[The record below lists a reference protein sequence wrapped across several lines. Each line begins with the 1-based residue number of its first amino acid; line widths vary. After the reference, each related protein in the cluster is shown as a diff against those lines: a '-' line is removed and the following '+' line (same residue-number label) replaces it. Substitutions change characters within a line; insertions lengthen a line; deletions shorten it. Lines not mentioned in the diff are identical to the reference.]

1 MKKLFI
7 ILFLCI
13 TTVSFGQE
21 FSVNSFFLA
30 ETDLTANTP
39 GTIVEDQN
47 GNPCAL
53 IKVETTLNG
62 YTFNVGVLGIK
73 ETKRVGG
80 EIWVYVPFGVKKITI
95 GHPELGTIRDY
106 PFPCKIDKG
115 RTYILKLNAKTGG
128 RTYDTSKKQRMVL
141 NVYPAS
147 ATVEINNTP
156 IELKNGTYSRD
167 FSFGIYDITVS
178 APRYH
183 SLRKQIEIDDL
194 NNAEQVNIH
203 LKQKFGWL
211 QIPGDGDEKLWID
224 DQQKRFVP
232 GSRIDLNSGHYRIR
246 MTKPMHEPFET
257 TLEIKDSVVNKIIPN
272 FIVRYREME
281 FNVAENA
288 EIWINGRH
296 FGNGYWK
303 GRLEYG
309 QYSIECK
316 KSRHVSSI
324 LDLKIESNTI
334 EQVTLKAPVPTFR
347 EIAFSVDN
355 NAEIWIDSKKVGDGY
370 WKGRLDY
377 GPHSI
382 ECRKPSHR
390 TSKLDLTVEPD
401 TREQI
406 SLDAPDPIY
415 GYVNVSSSPSGADV
429 YVDGQKHGITPQRLT
444 LLEGNHI
451 IEVRK
456 SGYTSE
462 TRNFSVSERS
472 NHRFDATLSDVVS
485 VLISSNPGGTVF
497 VDGKHVGSSP
507 TRQNLTMGKHKLKI
521 VSPDKNWYNNLNKTV
536 VVTDRSEKFSY
547 NLKRHYFGRE
557 NALFGTCFCVC
568 KDNFEWGGYIDIYKK
583 GIYIGSDL
591 SFGMKKVESYSSISW
606 DIKIGYGVRLGSR
619 FMFTPSVG
627 YLYTGI
633 TNDKVERE
641 DYAYSPP
648 GSALIGSCKLNYAVA
663 KSDGLLS
670 LFIEP
675 QYAYAL
681 SHDENTP
688 TQMANWNNGFRLNIG
703 IGFNLTEMLFDL
715 KYKNF

>member
-1 MKKLFI
+1 MKKIFI
-7 ILFLCI
+7 TLFLCI

-53 IKVETTLNG
+53 IKVETTLDG

-95 GHPELGTIRDY
+95 GHPKLGTIRDY

-115 RTYILKLNAKTGG
+115 RTYILKLNAKLGG
-128 RTYDTSKKQRMVL
+128 RTYDTSKKQRMIL

-167 FSFGIYDITVS
+167 FSFGIYDITAS

-183 SLRKQIEIDDL
+183 SLRRQIEIDDL

-257 TLEIKDSVVNKIIPN
+257 TLEIKDSVVNRLVPD
-272 FIVRYREME
+272 FIARYREIE
-281 FNVAENA
+281 FRVDGNA
-288 EIWINGRH
+288 EIWIDNRNV
-296 FGNGYWK
+296 GNGYWK

-309 QYSIECK
+309 QHRIECK
-316 KSRHVSSI
+316 
-324 LDLKIESNTI
+324 
-334 EQVTLKAPVPTFR
+334 
-347 EIAFSVDN
+347 
-355 NAEIWIDSKKVGDGY
+355 
-370 WKGRLDY
+370 
-377 GPHSI
+377 
-382 ECRKPSHR
+382 KPSHR
-390 TSKLDLTVEPD
+390 TSGMYLTVKPD

-429 YVDGQKHGITPQRLT
+429 YVDGEKHGITPQRLT

-451 IEVRK
+451 VEVRK

-472 NHRFDATLSDVVS
+472 NHRFDASLSNAVS

-497 VDGKHVGSSP
+497 VDGKYVGSSP
-507 TRQNLTMGKHKLKI
+507 TRQSLTMGKHELKI
-521 VSPDKNWYNNLNKTV
+521 VSPDNTHKHIKKKV
-536 VVTDRSEKFSY
+536 VITPWSEKFSY
-547 NLKRHYFGRE
+547 DLKEYRFDKNNTQCGMNY
-557 NALFGTCFCVC
+557 CFSTNNEELGFYLD
-568 KDNFEWGGYIDIYKK
+568 KYIR

-591 SFGMKKVESYSSISW
+591 MIGMKDLKSYSSILW
-606 DIKIGYGVRLGSR
+606 DIKLGYGVRLGAKA
-619 FMFTPSVG
+619 MITPSVG
-627 YLYTGI
+627 YAYVGI
-633 TNDKVERE
+633 TSKDEKSS
-641 DYAYSPP
+641 DAPSYSSP
-648 GSALIGSCKLNYAVA
+648 GSAIIGGCKLNYAILGGFFCV
-663 KSDGLLS
+663 
-670 LFIEP
+670 FVEP
-675 QYAYAL
+675 QYALAL
-681 SHDENTP
+681 SHHENIHP
-688 TQMANWNNGFRLNIG
+688 QMVNYNNGFRISLG
-703 IGFNLTEMLFDL
+703 IGVNFPGGLFKL
-715 KYKNF
+715 

>member
-1 MKKLFI
+1 MKKIFI
-7 ILFLCI
+7 TLFLCI

-39 GTIVEDQN
+39 GTIVKDQN

-53 IKVETTLNG
+53 IKVETTLDG

-95 GHPELGTIRDY
+95 GHPKLGTIRDY

-115 RTYILKLNAKTGG
+115 RTYILKLNAKLGG
-128 RTYDTSKKQRMVL
+128 RTYDTSKKQRMIL

-167 FSFGIYDITVS
+167 FSFGIYDITAS

-183 SLRKQIEIDDL
+183 SLRRQIEIDDL

-246 MTKPMHEPFET
+246 MTKPMHETFET
-257 TLEIKDSVVNKIIPN
+257 TLEIKDSVVNRLVPD
-272 FIVRYREME
+272 FIARYREIE
-281 FNVAENA
+281 FRVDGNA
-288 EIWINGRH
+288 EIWIDNRNV
-296 FGNGYWK
+296 GNGYWK

-309 QYSIECK
+309 QHKIECK
-316 KSRHVSSI
+316 K
-324 LDLKIESNTI
+324 
-334 EQVTLKAPVPTFR
+334 
-347 EIAFSVDN
+347 
-355 NAEIWIDSKKVGDGY
+355 
-370 WKGRLDY
+370 
-377 GPHSI
+377 
-382 ECRKPSHR
+382 PSHR
-390 TSKLDLTVEPD
+390 ASGMYLTVEPD

-429 YVDGQKHGITPQRLT
+429 YVDGEKHGITPQRLT

-451 IEVRK
+451 VEVRK

-472 NHRFDATLSDVVS
+472 NHRFDASLSNAVS

-497 VDGKHVGSSP
+497 VDGKYVGSSP
-507 TRQNLTMGKHKLKI
+507 TRQNLTMGKHELKI
-521 VSPDKNWYNNLNKTV
+521 VSPDNTHKNIKKKV
-536 VVTDRSEKFSY
+536 VINPWSEKFSY
-547 NLKRHYFGRE
+547 DLKQHYFYKD
-557 NALFGTCFCVC
+557 NCLLGTYMGFSSE
-568 KDNFEWGGYIDIYKK
+568 NFEWAFNLDVYLK

-591 SFGMKKVESYSSISW
+591 SIGGSSHESYSSISW
-606 DIKIGYGVRLGSR
+606 DIKFGYGIRLGTT

-633 TNDKVERE
+633 TNDQVKRK

-648 GSALIGSCKLNYAVA
+648 GSALIGSCKLNYAPA
-663 KSDGLLS
+663 LLAGLVS

-675 QYAYAL
+675 QYAHAL

-688 TQMANWNNGFRLNIG
+688 PQMANWNNGFRLNIG
-703 IGFNLTEMLFDL
+703 ICLNCGVYFQSER
-715 KYKNF
+715 